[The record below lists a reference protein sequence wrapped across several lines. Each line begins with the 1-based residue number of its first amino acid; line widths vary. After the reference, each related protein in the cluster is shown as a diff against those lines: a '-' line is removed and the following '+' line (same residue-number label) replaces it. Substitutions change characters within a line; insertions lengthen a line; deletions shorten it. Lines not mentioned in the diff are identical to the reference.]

1 MIAAIYFL
9 GEILIIRS
17 YNKVKAF
24 QKQAVLT
31 DEAQSN
37 KE

>member
-1 MIAAIYFL
+1 MIAAIDFL

-17 YNKVKAF
+17 DYKVKAF

-31 DEAQSN
+31 DEAHSN
-37 KE
+37 K